1 MRSPRPTAP
10 LAAWVAESRAALD
23 DLRRGDAAAPRAR
36 LDAVRGALDAADG
49 LMGALARR
57 QRQDAAARDAALGQ
71 ALAAAQAGAAAARA
85 AAAAAEDAVRRRTA
99 AAAAAQAA
107 LLRAQAALAELEARN
122 ARLRAGLAA
131 REAERE
137 ALLGSRS
144 WKLTA
149 PLRTVARR
157 LRRGGPPPAQPET
170 ET

>member
-1 MRSPRPTAP
+1 MPRSARPSPPPKPRPQ
-10 LAAWVAESRAALD
+10 
-23 DLRRGDAAAPRAR
+23 PRAPP
-36 LDAVRGALDAADG
+36 
-49 LMGALARR
+49 R
-57 QRQDAAARDAALGQ
+57 QRQ
-71 ALAAAQAGAAAARA
+71 
-85 AAAAAEDAVRRRTA
+85 EDAVRRRTA
-99 AAAAAQAA
+99 ETAAAQAA
-107 LLRAQAALAELEARN
+107 LLRAQAALVELEARN